1 MLQVHQLTKYYHNAD
16 ISFAAV
22 KDVSFTI
29 TAGEIVGLLG
39 RSGSG
44 KSTLARLITGL
55 TESDSGC
62 ILLDNKNIN
71 FADKQCRTNYYR
83 QVQYIF
89 QNPAASFHPFYT
101 IGQSIMEPMLH
112 NGYTNTQ
119 AKKKLYELLAQTG
132 LPVEYAA
139 RYIYQLSGGEA
150 QRAAIARA
158 ISIQP
163 RLLICD
169 EITSALDTLTQQKII
184 HLLLTLQKEYKTALL
199 FITHD
204 ISLAADFCQRLLIMD
219 KGSIVEAGAVQT
231 IIKTP
236 QHPATQQ
243 LLRAAHNLNI

>member
-16 ISFAAV
+16 TSFAAV
-22 KDVSFTI
+22 KNVSFTI
-29 TAGEIVGLLG
+29 AAGESIGLLG

-44 KSTLARLITGL
+44 KSTLARLIAGL
-55 TESDSGC
+55 TASDCGC
-62 ILLDNKNIN
+62 ISLNNQNIN
-71 FADKQCRTNYYR
+71 LADKKNRRNYYR

-89 QNPAASFHPFYT
+89 QEPAASFHPFYP
-101 IGQSIMEPMLH
+101 IGQAIMEPLLH

-119 AKKKLYELLAQTG
+119 AKKRLQELLEQTD
-132 LPVEYAA
+132 LPLGYSEK
-139 RYIYQLSGGEA
+139 YIYQLSGGEA

-158 ISIQP
+158 ISIHPQ
-163 RLLICD
+163 LLICD

-184 HLLLTLQKEYKTALL
+184 NLLLALQKEYKTALL

-219 KGSIVEAGAVQT
+219 KGSIVEAGTAQT
-231 IIKTP
+231 IMKTP

-243 LLRAAHNLNI
+243 LLLSAHNLNI

>member
-1 MLQVHQLTKYYHNAD
+1 
-16 ISFAAV
+16 
-22 KDVSFTI
+22 
-29 TAGEIVGLLG
+29 
-39 RSGSG
+39 
-44 KSTLARLITGL
+44 
-55 TESDSGC
+55 
-62 ILLDNKNIN
+62 
-71 FADKQCRTNYYR
+71 
-83 QVQYIF
+83 
-89 QNPAASFHPFYT
+89 
-101 IGQSIMEPMLH
+101 MEPMLH
-112 NGYTNTQ
+112 SNYTNSQ

-132 LPVEYAA
+132 LPVEYAG

-184 HLLLTLQKEYKTALL
+184 NLLLALQKEYKTALL

>member
-1 MLQVHQLTKYYHNAD
+1 
-16 ISFAAV
+16 
-22 KDVSFTI
+22 
-29 TAGEIVGLLG
+29 
-39 RSGSG
+39 
-44 KSTLARLITGL
+44 
-55 TESDSGC
+55 
-62 ILLDNKNIN
+62 
-71 FADKQCRTNYYR
+71 
-83 QVQYIF
+83 
-89 QNPAASFHPFYT
+89 
-101 IGQSIMEPMLH
+101 MEPLLH
-112 NGYTNTQ
+112 SNYTNSQ

-132 LPVEYAA
+132 LPVEYAD

-184 HLLLTLQKEYKTALL
+184 HLLLTLQKEYKTALF

-231 IIKTP
+231 IIKAP